1 MSTPIH
7 GWTEPRFDDVRVA
20 FAENFESHGDVG
32 AAVAVYLHGEPVV
45 DLWGGWYT
53 LDREREWDRN
63 TLVNIASTTKGLAA
77 FCAHRLIEQ
86 GLLDVD
92 APVAQYWP
100 EFAAAG
106 KAEMPVRYL
115 LNHAAGLA
123 AVREPIVEQ
132 DWYDWDKMT
141 SLLAAQ
147 EPFWEPGEIHGYH
160 AITFG
165 WLVGEVV
172 RRIDGRSLGT
182 FWREEFAA
190 PLGLDA
196 HIGTGPEFDARIAPV
211 LAAPPGEGIEDALAG
226 APDLSELEEG
236 SLLWAAM
243 ANPPLMD
250 RLPAI
255 NNERAW
261 RAAEFPA
268 ANGHATARSLAR
280 IYGAVAD
287 GGDIDGIH
295 VLNPETVEA
304 ATVEQWAGPEHVSL
318 QMGLEFP
325 MRFAL
330 GWVLNTEQTM
340 PLGPN
345 PQAFGHA
352 GAGGSIGC
360 ADPESGIAFGY
371 TMNQM
376 KNEFT
381 EDYRYWRLL
390 KSVYAAL

>member
-1 MSTPIH
+1 MTAPIH
-7 GWTEPRFDDVRVA
+7 GWTEPRFDDVRAA

-53 LDREREWDRN
+53 PERGRA
-63 TLVNIASTTKGLAA
+63 TRSSTSSRPPKAPRSAPIASSSRACST
-77 FCAHRLIEQ
+77 
-86 GLLDVD
+86 VD

-106 KAEMPVRYL
+106 KAELPVRYL

-172 RRIDGRSLGT
+172 RRIDGRSIGT

-250 RLPAI
+250 RLPEI

-280 IYGAVAD
+280 VYGALAN
-287 GGDIDGIH
+287 GGEIDGIH

-330 GWVLNTEQTM
+330 GWILNTEQTM

-352 GAGGSIGC
+352 GAGGSVGC

-390 KSVYAAL
+390 KAVYAAL

>member
-1 MSTPIH
+1 M
-7 GWTEPRFDDVRVA
+7 
-20 FAENFESHGDVG
+20 
-32 AAVAVYLHGEPVV
+32 

-53 LDREREWDRN
+53 PEREREWDRN
-63 TLVNIASTTKGLAA
+63 TLVNVFSTTKGLAA
-77 FCAHRLIEQ
+77 FCAHRLVEQ
-86 GLLDVD
+86 GRLDMSTPRSPSTGPSSPRR
-92 APVAQYWP
+92 ARRSCRFATCSTTRPGWP
-100 EFAAAG
+100 RSG
-106 KAEMPVRYL
+106 SRSSK
-115 LNHAAGLA
+115 
-123 AVREPIVEQ
+123 Q

-280 IYGAVAD
+280 VYGALAN

-330 GWVLNTEQTM
+330 GWILNTEQTM

-352 GAGGSIGC
+352 GAGGSVGC
-360 ADPESGIAFGY
+360 ADPQSGIAFGY

-390 KSVYAAL
+390 KAVYAAL

>member
-1 MSTPIH
+1 
-7 GWTEPRFDDVRVA
+7 
-20 FAENFESHGDVG
+20 
-32 AAVAVYLHGEPVV
+32 
-45 DLWGGWYT
+45 
-53 LDREREWDRN
+53 
-63 TLVNIASTTKGLAA
+63 
-77 FCAHRLIEQ
+77 
-86 GLLDVD
+86 
-92 APVAQYWP
+92 
-100 EFAAAG
+100 
-106 KAEMPVRYL
+106 MPVRYL

-243 ANPPLMD
+243 ANPPLMH

-280 IYGAVAD
+280 VYGAVAN
-287 GGDIDGIH
+287 GGEIDGIH

-330 GWVLNTEQTM
+330 GWILNTEQTM

-352 GAGGSIGC
+352 GAGGSVGC
-360 ADPESGIAFGY
+360 ADPESGLAFGY

-390 KSVYAAL
+390 KAVYAVTCIARWRREIGLHRDSRLQPGSLRQLPEQSFAPSAPAGSCLVNLIQ

>member
-1 MSTPIH
+1 
-7 GWTEPRFDDVRVA
+7 
-20 FAENFESHGDVG
+20 
-32 AAVAVYLHGEPVV
+32 
-45 DLWGGWYT
+45 
-53 LDREREWDRN
+53 
-63 TLVNIASTTKGLAA
+63 
-77 FCAHRLIEQ
+77 
-86 GLLDVD
+86 
-92 APVAQYWP
+92 
-100 EFAAAG
+100 
-106 KAEMPVRYL
+106 
-115 LNHAAGLA
+115 
-123 AVREPIVEQ
+123 
-132 DWYDWDKMT
+132 MT

-280 IYGAVAD
+280 VYGAVAN

-360 ADPESGIAFGY
+360 ADPESGLAFGY

-390 KSVYAAL
+390 KAVYAAL